1 LILINSYNTEQHNW
15 EENHNMNYFEKKKI
29 KDILEDNI
37 DSYKDI
43 IVMGWVRTKRV
54 SKNIAFIEINDGSAL
69 ENLQLVILNPAQHP
83 LAEINTGASIKVKG
97 YIDKVEGREQDV
109 EMKAEEIDIIGA
121 APEDFILQKKRHSF
135 EFLREIAHLRART
148 NTFGVVNRFRSK
160 MSYAV
165 HNYFYNKDFKYI
177 HTPIITSSDAEG
189 AGEVFKVTTL
199 DLDNLPRT
207 EKGEINYN
215 EDFFAQETGLTVSG
229 QLEAELLATAL
240 GDVYTFGP
248 TFRAENS
255 NTSRHAS
262 EFWMIEPEMA
272 FCNLDEMMT
281 LMEDFIKNLFKFALE
296 DAEEEMN
303 FFNQW
308 IDEGRREM
316 IEKII
321 EADFGRITYT
331 EAIEILENSDQDFE
345 YPVSWGV
352 DLQSEHERYLT
363 EEHFKKPIMV
373 KDYPKE
379 IKAFYMRQ
387 NDDDKTVAAVDCLVP
402 GVGEIVGGS
411 QREERYDKLKQRMEE
426 LNMNL
431 EKYEWFLD
439 IRKYGSVPHS
449 GFGLGFERLLMYL
462 SGMQNIRDVISF
474 PRTPGNAEF

>member
-1 LILINSYNTEQHNW
+1 
-15 EENHNMNYFEKKKI
+15 MNYFEKKKI
-29 KDILEDNI
+29 KDILEDKI
-37 DSYKDI
+37 DNYKDV

-54 SKNIAFIEINDGSAL
+54 SKNIAFIEINDGSTL
-69 ENLQLVILNPAQHP
+69 ENLQLVILSPDEHP
-83 LAEINTGASIKVKG
+83 LSEINRGASIKVKG
-97 YIDKVEGREQDV
+97 YLDKVEGREQSV
-109 EMKAEEIDIIGA
+109 EIKAEEIEIIGE

-177 HTPIITSSDAEG
+177 HTPIITSGDAEG

-199 DLDNLPRT
+199 DFDKLPRT
-207 EKGEINYN
+207 ESGKIDYSQ
-215 EDFFAQETGLTVSG
+215 DFFAEETGLTVSG

-272 FCNLDEMMT
+272 FCNLEEMMT
-281 LMEDFIKNLFKFALE
+281 LMEDFIKNLFKFAVE
-296 DAEEEMN
+296 EAEEEMD
-303 FFNQW
+303 FFNKW
-308 IDEGRREM
+308 IDEGRRDM
-316 IEKII
+316 ITNII
-321 EADFGRITYT
+321 DSDFGRVTYT
-331 EAIEILENSDQDFE
+331 EAIEILENSDHDFE
-345 YPVSWGV
+345 FPVSWGI

-373 KDYPKE
+373 YNYPKE

-387 NDDDKTVAAVDCLVP
+387 NDDGKTVAAVDCLVP
-402 GVGEIVGGS
+402 GVGEIIGGS
-411 QREERYDKLKQRMEE
+411 QREERYDKLKTRMEE
-426 LNMNL
+426 LNMDL

-474 PRTPGNAEF
+474 PRTPGSAKF

>member
-1 LILINSYNTEQHNW
+1 
-15 EENHNMNYFEKKKI
+15 MNYFEKKKI
-29 KDILEDNI
+29 KDILEDKI
-37 DSYKDI
+37 DNYKDV

-54 SKNIAFIEINDGSAL
+54 SKNIAFIEINDGSTL
-69 ENLQLVILNPAQHP
+69 KNLQLVILSPDEHP
-83 LAEINTGASIKVKG
+83 LAEINRGASIKVKG
-97 YIDKVEGREQDV
+97 YLDKVEGREQDV
-109 EMKAEEIDIIGA
+109 EMKAEEIEIIGE

-165 HNYFYNKDFKYI
+165 HEYFYNKDFKYI
-177 HTPIITSSDAEG
+177 HTPIITSGDAEG

-199 DLDNLPRT
+199 DFDNLPLT
-207 EKGEINYN
+207 DAGQIDYN
-215 EDFFAQETGLTVSG
+215 QDFFAEETGLTVSG

-272 FCNLDEMMT
+272 FCNLEEMMT
-281 LMEDFIKNLFKFALE
+281 LMEDFIKNLFKFAVE
-296 DAEEEMN
+296 EAEEEMD
-303 FFNQW
+303 FFNKW
-308 IDEGRREM
+308 IDEGRRDM
-316 IEKII
+316 IKNII
-321 EADFGRITYT
+321 ESDFGRVTYT
-331 EAIEILENSDQDFE
+331 EAIEILENSDHDFE
-345 YPVSWGV
+345 FPVKWGI

-363 EEHFKKPIMV
+363 EKHFQKPIMV
-373 KDYPKE
+373 YNYPKE

-387 NDDDKTVAAVDCLVP
+387 NDDRKTVAAVDCLVP
-402 GVGEIVGGS
+402 GVGEIIGGS
-411 QREERYDKLKQRMEE
+411 QREERYEELKSRMEE
-426 LNMNL
+426 LNMDL

-474 PRTPGNAEF
+474 PRTPGSAKF

>member
-1 LILINSYNTEQHNW
+1 
-15 EENHNMNYFEKKKI
+15 MNYFEKKKI
-29 KDILEDNI
+29 KDILEDKI
-37 DSYKDI
+37 DNYKDV

-54 SKNIAFIEINDGSAL
+54 SKNIAFIEINDGSTL
-69 ENLQLVILNPAQHP
+69 KNLQLVILSPDEHP
-83 LAEINTGASIKVKG
+83 LAEINRGASIKVKG
-97 YIDKVEGREQDV
+97 YLDKVEGREQDV
-109 EMKAEEIDIIGA
+109 EMKAEAIEIIGE

-165 HNYFYNKDFKYI
+165 HEYFYNKDFKYI
-177 HTPIITSSDAEG
+177 HTPIITSGDAEG

-199 DLDNLPRT
+199 DFDNLPLT
-207 EKGEINYN
+207 DAGQIDYN
-215 EDFFAQETGLTVSG
+215 QDFFAEETGLTVSG

-272 FCNLDEMMT
+272 FCNLEEMMT
-281 LMEDFIKNLFKFALE
+281 LMEDFIKNLFKFAVE
-296 DAEEEMN
+296 EAEEEMD
-303 FFNQW
+303 FFNKW
-308 IDEGRREM
+308 IDEGRRDM
-316 IEKII
+316 IKNII
-321 EADFGRITYT
+321 ESDFGRVTYT
-331 EAIEILENSDQDFE
+331 EAIEILENSDHDFE
-345 YPVSWGV
+345 FPVKWGI

-363 EEHFKKPIMV
+363 EKHFQKPIMV
-373 KDYPKE
+373 YNYPKE

-387 NDDDKTVAAVDCLVP
+387 NDDRKTVAAVDCLVP
-402 GVGEIVGGS
+402 GVGEIIGGS
-411 QREERYDKLKQRMEE
+411 QREERYEELKNRMEE
-426 LNMNL
+426 LNMDL

-474 PRTPGNAEF
+474 PRTPGSAKF

>member
-1 LILINSYNTEQHNW
+1 MNHYFKSLFG
-15 EENHNMNYFEKKKI
+15 EENYKMNYFEKKKV
-29 KDILEDNI
+29 KDILEDRI
-37 DSYKDI
+37 DNYKDV

-54 SKNIAFIEINDGSAL
+54 SKNIAFIEINDGSSL
-69 ENLQLVILNPAQHP
+69 KNLQLVILNPDEHP
-83 LAEINTGASIKVKG
+83 LGEINTGASIKVKG
-97 YIDKVEGREQDV
+97 YIDQVEGREQDV
-109 EMKAEEIDIIGA
+109 EMKAEEIEIIGE

-160 MSYAV
+160 MSYAI

-177 HTPIITSSDAEG
+177 HTPIITSGDAEG
-189 AGEVFKVTTL
+189 AGEIFKVTTF
-199 DLDNLPRT
+199 DIDNPPKT
-207 EKGEINYN
+207 DSGEIDFSQ
-215 EDFFAQETGLTVSG
+215 DFFARETGLTVSG

-296 DAEEEMN
+296 EAEEEMD

-331 EAIEILENSDQDFE
+331 EAIEILENSGQDFE

-387 NDDDKTVAAVDCLVP
+387 NDDGKTVAAVDCLVP

-411 QREERYDKLKQRMEE
+411 QREERYEKLKSRMEE
-426 LNMNL
+426 LNMDL
-431 EKYEWFLD
+431 EKYQWFLD

>member
-1 LILINSYNTEQHNW
+1 
-15 EENHNMNYFEKKKI
+15 MNYFEKNKI

-37 DSYKDI
+37 DNYKDV

-69 ENLQLVILNPAQHP
+69 KNLQLVILNPEEHP
-83 LAEINTGASIKVKG
+83 LDDINTGASIKVKG

-109 EMKAEEIDIIGA
+109 EMKAESIEIIGE

-177 HTPIITSSDAEG
+177 HTPIITSGDAEG
-189 AGEVFKVTTL
+189 AGEVFKVSTL
-199 DLDNLPRT
+199 DFENIPKT
-207 EKGEINYN
+207 ESGEIDYSQ
-215 EDFFAQETGLTVSG
+215 DFFAKETGLTVSG

-281 LMEDFIKNLFKFALE
+281 LMEDFIKNLFEFALE
-296 DAEEEMN
+296 EAEEEMN

-316 IEKII
+316 IENII

-331 EAIEILENSDQDFE
+331 EAIEILENSGEDFE

-373 KDYPKE
+373 RDYPKE

-387 NDDDKTVAAVDCLVP
+387 NDDGKTVAAVDCLVP
-402 GVGEIVGGS
+402 GVGEIIGGS
-411 QREERYDKLKQRMEE
+411 QREERYDKLKNRMEE
-426 LNMNL
+426 LNMDL
-431 EKYEWFLD
+431 DKYDWFLD
-439 IRKYGSVPHS
+439 IRKYGTVPHS

-474 PRTPGNAEF
+474 PRTPGSAEF